1 MMRVGINR
9 KLIAAF
15 ESILKYPNSQISP
28 RVGEIALFYYRRV
41 FLLCILLYKGEKRDG
56 ELVCLRSVGS

>member
-1 MMRVGINR
+1 MRVGINR

-28 RVGEIALFYYRRV
+28 RGERLRYSIIEEFFSYV
-41 FLLCILLYKGEKRDG
+41 FCYIKEKKEMKSLY
-56 ELVCLRSVGS
+56 V